1 MWMIIIHAM
10 NDAWYLPRLLS
21 PLVKRA
27 LKTSPVVVV
36 SGARQTG
43 KSTLVQRL
51 GPDMTYETLDDVETL
66 DRAEREPD
74 SLLRSQ
80 PRSFSTR
87 FSARRI
93 SCWRSSEPWIH
104 AAGGQ
109 IRADRVGQFVAD
121 EARVRNSRR
130 ACGLCFA
137 VAADTAGAA
146 WET

>member
-74 SLLRSQ
+74 SLLRSPTPLVLYEVQ
-80 PRSFSTR
+80 RS
-87 FSARRI
+87 
-93 SCWRSSEPWIH
+93 PDLLL
-104 AAGGQ
+104 AG
-109 IRADRVGQFVAD
+109 
-121 EARVRNSRR
+121 
-130 ACGLCFA
+130 
-137 VAADTAGAA
+137 
-146 WET
+146 